1 MAIEITGRHID
12 ITDAV
17 KAHAQARAERLR
29 NEFST
34 IENIHVILD
43 GEKYRQIAEV
53 VVQAKNHLRIEASET
68 SDDMIKSI
76 DTAMGRTER
85 QLLKA
90 HEKIRDHRV
99 R

>member
-1 MAIEITGRHID
+1 MAIEITARHVD
-12 ITDAV
+12 ITDHV
-17 KAHAQARAERLR
+17 KAHAQGKAETLR
-29 NEFST
+29 DAFPG
-34 IENIHVILD
+34 IESIHVILD

-53 VVQAKNHLRIEASET
+53 VVQGKNHLRVEASET

-76 DTAMGRTER
+76 DTAVDRTER
-85 QLLKA
+85 QVLKA